1 MTKENVCLVPAQR
14 DFLNKKIFA
23 AHSVQDTTNDFNDL
37 FFDYLSS
44 DSAEDNEH
52 RNRMLV
58 SYGCIMKA
66 LAFLS
71 LNENSNEL
79 ELNINIQF

>member
-1 MTKENVCLVPAQR
+1 MLKENVSLVPAQR

-44 DSAEDNEH
+44 DSAEDNEQ

-58 SYGCIMKA
+58 SYGCIMKT
-66 LAFLS
+66 LAYIS
-71 LNENSNEL
+71 LNEVSQEL
-79 ELNINIQF
+79 ELNITIQV